1 MKRVL
6 SIILAFTL
14 AFALLPT
21 FASATETVT
30 PTEPTIFTIDFS
42 EYTTPSKGS
51 ITTNGA
57 KIGPEWTYKSFAG
70 YGWTALLN
78 ASDSTIYAS
87 TEPYGTNVK
96 Y

>member
-6 SIILAFTL
+6 SIILALTL
-14 AFALLPT
+14 AFALFPT

-42 EYTTPSKGS
+42 EYTTPATA

-57 KIGPEWTYKSFAG
+57 KI
-70 YGWTALLN
+70 
-78 ASDSTIYAS
+78 
-87 TEPYGTNVK
+87 
-96 Y
+96 